1 MLSLWLHPK
10 GVAVLSLTRGHS
22 SFPVSCCLCL
32 LLLPVGRSRPLLLSP
47 VTNILVRHGSLD
59 GILQGFFLEIAN
71 PELWLSRQQK
81 DNHKPKTASDIKGM
95 SRQFSQCPQ
104 PRERPEH
111 ESAQRDEEQRLMLP
125 GLDGVPLSSPCSL
138 QLHRSQIRSVFY
150 SFVVFCVVWTWA
162 PEETVFTDFLT
173 DSKAFFTPTAIFA
186 FPKFLAE
193 LECILQSRVDLGS
206 SGEFTASW
214 TKLF

>member
-10 GVAVLSLTRGHS
+10 GIAVLSLTRGHS
-22 SFPVSCCLCL
+22 SFPVSCYLCL

-59 GILQGFFLEIAN
+59 GILQGFFLEIAS
-71 PELWLSRQQK
+71 PEPWLSRQQK

-95 SRQFSQCPQ
+95 SRQLSQCPQ

-125 GLDGVPLSSPCSL
+125 GLDGVLLSSACSL
-138 QLHRSQIRSVFY
+138 QFATEVKSDQYFIPLWFSVWSGPELQKKLFSLIFSQIPKPPSLLQQFLHFQ
-150 SFVVFCVVWTWA
+150 SF
-162 PEETVFTDFLT
+162 
-173 DSKAFFTPTAIFA
+173 
-186 FPKFLAE
+186 
-193 LECILQSRVDLGS
+193 
-206 SGEFTASW
+206 
-214 TKLF
+214 